1 MKIVA
6 CLKFATTSSKY
17 NTSKNIYV
25 YIKGDIIQK
34 AISLTKSKQL
44 QTFKKCI
51 LARKNE
57 SVTIF
62 AFCFCVYFCSVSWCA
77 FISFGFGKMVK
88 E

>member
-17 NTSKNIYV
+17 NTRKNIYV

-34 AISLTKSKQL
+34 AISVTKSKQL

-51 LARKNE
+51 LAKKRERNNIC
-57 SVTIF
+57 VLLLCIF
-62 AFCFCVYFCSVSWCA
+62 L
-77 FISFGFGKMVK
+77 
-88 E
+88 